1 MNHSHAFSV
10 FQSLKGKN
18 LFITGATGFL
28 GKVLVEKLLREV
40 PELGK
45 IYILVR
51 AGNKDQARQ
60 RLYDEL
66 LNVELFDSLKAIY
79 GKEFESYISARLIP
93 VPGSLTEHRFGLS
106 ADKFSCLAQNTDL
119 IVNGAASVNFRESV
133 DQALEINTLSLH
145 NIASLAREGANSGR
159 ILPVVHIST
168 CYVNG
173 YHEGTIKEE
182 IKGPA
187 RGGLKQLTEHTYQI
201 SPVLDQL
208 HREIAQIKELPV
220 TERQKRNQLT
230 ELGVETARRY
240 GWNDTYTFT
249 KWLGEQVLL
258 QDLKPQNITILRP
271 Q

>member
-1 MNHSHAFSV
+1 MNHSHVFSV
-10 FQSLKGKN
+10 FQSLKSKN

-51 AGNKDQARQ
+51 AEDNEQARQ
-60 RLYDEL
+60 RLNDEL
-66 LNVELFDSLKAIY
+66 LNVELFDSLKVIH
-79 GKEFESYISARLIP
+79 GQGFESYVNARLIP

-106 ADKFSCLAQNTDL
+106 EERFSCLAKNTDL
-119 IVNGAASVNFRESV
+119 IVNSAASVNFREPV
-133 DQALEINTLSLH
+133 DQALEINTFSLH
-145 NIASLAREGANSGR
+145 NIASLAREGAKSGR

-173 YHEGTIKEE
+173 YHEGFVKEK

-187 RGGLKQLTEHTYQI
+187 RGGMKQLTEHTYQV

-208 HREIAQIKELPV
+208 HREIAHIKDLPV
-220 TERQKRNQLT
+220 TQRQKRNQLT
-230 ELGVETARRY
+230 ALGVDTARAY

-258 QDLKPQNITILRP
+258 QDLKPQNVAILRP
-271 Q
+271 